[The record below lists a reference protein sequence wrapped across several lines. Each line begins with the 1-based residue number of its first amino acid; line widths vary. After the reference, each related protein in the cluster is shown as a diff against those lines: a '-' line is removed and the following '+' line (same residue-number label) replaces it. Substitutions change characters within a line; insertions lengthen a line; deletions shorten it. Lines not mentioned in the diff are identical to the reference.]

1 MTGISSSEI
10 VFHPHSIADY
20 KMRLFQWS
28 GKLYRGIGCER
39 APFFT
44 QLFQEG
50 VIQQLVEKGLF
61 IETELTPLKVNGFD
75 MVVSHRSIPF
85 TSYSI
90 EWCPAMIKDAA
101 LTLLDVAIELARRG
115 FALEDGHL
123 GNVLFDGCEPFF
135 VDLGSIRPFDEY
147 VHYFRWDA
155 YDQFCQVCLYPLLLM
170 SQGKDKVARLLMVD
184 NEGVLKTDLLLL
196 TRRSGLSRRLSNPPL
211 ATRLQLGLMQIMPPE
226 QLKLFREKLK
236 FIQASLNKKTE
247 GLQETKELQES
258 SELQELNELQESKKL
273 NQHTSCLEKI
283 TQKYYL
289 ISLEKIRQNV
299 RNITLPCFKTL
310 LPGESEAFSWS
321 SCQDTWT
328 AKQVSVYKTLTELH
342 PSSVLDI
349 GCHTGAYSKLAASL
363 GSQVVAFD
371 KDLACVTQLYY
382 DAREKKL
389 PILPLLM
396 DFTQPTPAYGLSN
409 YRYVAATE
417 RFQCEMVLALGLV
430 HHIVFEQHP
439 QFEQTVEGF
448 ALFSKR
454 WLLVEFVPLE
464 DPELAGFLS
473 PRHSWYMLEN
483 FMNKLSKWFSS
494 IHILPSDPE
503 LRVLLL
509 CEK

>member
-1 MTGISSSEI
+1 MTEIISSEI
-10 VFHPHSIADY
+10 SFHPHSIADY
-20 KMRLFQWS
+20 KMRLFKWS
-28 GKLYRGIGCER
+28 GQLYRGIGSER

-50 VIQQLVEKGLF
+50 VIQRLVEQRLL

-101 LTLLDVAIELARRG
+101 LTLLDVGIELARRG

-135 VDLGSIRPFDEY
+135 VDLGSIRPFEEY

-155 YDQFCQVCLYPLLLM
+155 YAQFSQVCLYPLLLM

-196 TRRSGLSRRLSNPPL
+196 TRGSGLSRRLSNPPL
-211 ATRLQLGLMQIMPPE
+211 LTRLQLCLMEILPAE
-226 QLKLFREKLK
+226 QLKVFREKLK
-236 FIQASLNKKTE
+236 LIQSSFNKKSK
-247 GLQETKELQES
+247 LLHES
-258 SELQELNELQESKKL
+258 KELQELNELQESQKS
-273 NQHTSCLEKI
+273 NPQTSFLEKV
-283 TQKYYL
+283 THNYYL
-289 ISLEKIRQNV
+289 KSLEKIRQDV
-299 RNITLPCFKTL
+299 HSISLSCFTNL
-310 LPGESEAFSWS
+310 LSEESEAFSWS

-328 AKQVSVYKTLTELH
+328 AKQVSVYKTLTELG

-371 KDLACVTQLYY
+371 KDLGCVTQLYY
-382 DAREKKL
+382 DAHEKKL

-464 DPELAGFLS
+464 DPELVRFRS
-473 PRHSWYMLEN
+473 PRHSWYTLEN
-483 FMNKLSKWFSS
+483 FMNTLSKWFSS
-494 IHILPSDPE
+494 IHTLPSYPE
-503 LRVLLL
+503 PRVLLL